1 MVDYHLIILVHGVWG
16 NSTHLAYIEKQIK
29 ENIKPNDGT
38 KIHTHKT
45 GSHQGYLTYD
55 GIDVNGKRISD
66 EVWEQTKLIEQNG
79 TDKVTKFSIVGYS
92 LGGLISRYCIGY
104 LNSQGYFDNIEPI
117 NFTTFCS
124 PHVGILLP
132 QSKNLSVRLYNTI
145 APFLLANTGA
155 QFFLRDKV
163 GEFNKPLLVWMAD
176 PRSIF
181 FKTLLKFK
189 YRNLYANVVND
200 KRCSWYTSAISPN
213 DNVNSQ
219 YNKQPEN
226 IKCEYIKGYEPTV
239 IDISKPLYYKKTNL
253 NLKSPTNRF
262 SWFWKTLNWLK
273 LIGTVIVYVPA
284 FIISSIIQR
293 IHNRRRVKE
302 FFKNKSN
309 NLLHL
314 YEHDDDIGDDE
325 DQHPS
330 IFTEFSHKVDDEQET
345 LVEDMYDAMG
355 YKISHSTKFP
365 EIILEKS
372 QAFIVEKLNTLGWKK
387 YPVIIRKTKE
397 THRGAIVR
405 NEDPNFYEGKT
416 IVRHFIKEVFKLD

>member
-1 MVDYHLIILVHGVWG
+1 MVDYHLVILVHGVWG

-29 ENIKPNDGT
+29 DNIDPKDGT
-38 KIHTHKT
+38 KIYTHKT

-66 EVWEQTKLIEQNG
+66 EVWEQTNLIEQNG

-104 LNSQGYFDNIEPI
+104 LSSKGYFDNIEPI

-132 QSKNLSVRLYNTI
+132 QSNNLSVRVYNSV

-163 GEFNKPLLVWMAD
+163 GEFDKPLLVWMAD

-189 YRNLYANVVND
+189 YRTLYSNVVND
-200 KRCSWYTSAISPN
+200 KRCSWYTSCISL
-213 DNVNSQ
+213 DDKVNSQ
-219 YNKQPEN
+219 YNKQPDN
-226 IKCEYIKGYEPTV
+226 IKCEYIKGYEPNV
-239 IDISKPLYYKKTNL
+239 IDITKPLYYQKNPNVKA
-253 NLKSPTNRF
+253 PTQRF
-262 SWFWKTLNWLK
+262 TWFWKTLNWIK
-273 LIGTVIVYVPA
+273 LIGTALVYFPA
-284 FIISSIIQR
+284 FVISSLIQR
-293 IHNRRRVKE
+293 IKNRKRVKE

-309 NLLHL
+309 SLLHL
-314 YEHDDDIGDDE
+314 YEHDESNDGDN
-325 DQHPS
+325 QHHPS
-330 IFTEFSHKVDDEQET
+330 MFAGFSHIVEDEQET

-355 YKISHSTKFP
+355 YKVSHSTTFP
-365 EIILEKS
+365 PIKLGKD
-372 QAFIVEKLNTLGWKK
+372 QTFIVKKLNTLGWKK
-387 YPVIIRKTKE
+387 FPVIMRKTKE

-405 NEDPNFYEGKT
+405 HEDPSFDEGKI
-416 IVRHFIKEVFKLD
+416 IVRHFINEVFKIE